1 MLPASR
7 LQELKEQTGGLIPE
21 PEKCLSQKRKP
32 HRAKGASVY
41 LFLLIPEKE
50 PLVLLP
56 ILTMQLMEI
65 AVSPITSMVGT
76 GKNTTESTFPS
87 ILIATAHA

>member
-1 MLPASR
+1 MLPATVTYR
-7 LQELKEQTGGLIPE
+7 GKVELIQKA
-21 PEKCLSQKRKP
+21 CLD
-32 HRAKGASVY
+32 Y
-41 LFLLIPEKE
+41 LKYKE